1 MEERGYE
8 PKNRGSHKKVEKAR
22 KWTLPWS
29 FQKRGEAWISH
40 EKFRYGE
47 SRNCGQSLAHVGH
60 SKTC

>member
-29 FQKRGEAWISH
+29 FQKRTQETNKGPNLGKESKSD
-40 EKFRYGE
+40 KFK
-47 SRNCGQSLAHVGH
+47 Q
-60 SKTC
+60 KTQI